1 MGIGTYILLV
11 SLCDFRVV
19 MIFLDFFFFL
29 VQNGCDI
36 NVTCLKTSLKVMFG
50 GWRDGLIVKNTYYAM
65 RTKLQISAQ
74 RGSLI

>member
-11 SLCDFRVV
+11 SLCDFGVV

-36 NVTCLKTSLKVMFG
+36 NVT
-50 GWRDGLIVKNTYYAM
+50 Y
-65 RTKLQISAQ
+65 
-74 RGSLI
+74 